1 MNSFELINMTAAR
14 IEEKITSELFS
25 VKSIYDMTY
34 TSPNYRVHVLDSLL
48 SGIYDEI
55 DDLPL
60 DEYLIKKLNY
70 LINGIMSKMGDE
82 PLLKPNTATS
92 RAQRSHIEYLLS
104 ELRKKIVSI
113 ETDISKRKEDSK
125 SGSTC
130 LTRKE
135 TAILFRYLQ
144 MTNAILNHEQISDRE
159 IVKLIGP
166 LTNISPEQIRKE
178 YVGNS
183 WTDMAQIS
191 AKRENYDNVRS
202 ILETIIERI
211 KADSKPFN

>member
-1 MNSFELINMTAAR
+1 MTAAR